1 MSTAACL
8 PFCLPS
14 FMNNWKVSFLVIFE
28 NPSCLPSGHVGIK
41 TVKMFNTQGQ
51 TSRYTFNGG
60 GRGVQALRALATLAG
75 DPSSVSSTHIR
86 QLTTTCNFS
95 SRRSNPLLTSMG
107 HAHAHTRAHTHTHGH
122 TCTSTLK
129 HMFKITLYSIQH
141 QHRRGVL
148 VQCWREVSAFD
159 WRVSPQCGSNG
170 FWGFTCASANS
181 RVTSWS
187 VFAPQKQ
194 TESCFLNTTALEA
207 VATFLFGLISS

>member
-75 DPSSVSSTHIR
+75 DPSQCPAPTLDSSQPPATLAPGD
-86 QLTTTCNFS
+86 LTLSWPPWDT
-95 SRRSNPLLTSMG
+95 
-107 HAHAHTRAHTHTHGH
+107 HTHTHGH